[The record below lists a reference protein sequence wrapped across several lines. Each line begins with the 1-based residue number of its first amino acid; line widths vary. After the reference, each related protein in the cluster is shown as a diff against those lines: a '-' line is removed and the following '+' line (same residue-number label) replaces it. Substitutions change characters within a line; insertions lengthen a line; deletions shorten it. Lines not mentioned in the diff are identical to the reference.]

1 MQTFTDMQLY
11 NPFDKQQSYMTS
23 KTLTHDIDIWHNYVK
38 AEMFKNQKTQ
48 KIFNHTNFQLSTPLS
63 LLFFKHL
70 SFKTRKQKGHIHSH
84 NFNQPLDFVVF

>member
-1 MQTFTDMQLY
+1 MQLY
-11 NPFDKQQSYMTS
+11 NLLEKQQSYMIS

-38 AEMFKNQKTQ
+38 AEMFKDPKTQ
-48 KIFNHTNFQLSTPLS
+48 NIFIHTTFNPLT